1 MFIFVRT
8 ISIKNVNIDRS
19 IFDLYRNSIGFE
31 QLEQPISKILCK
43 AMEYLKSNDFKKN
56 YYSSLILR

>member
-8 ISIKNVNIDRS
+8 ISIKNVNIDRF